1 MRIHSRLHR
10 WAVVPV
16 LFFMGG
22 CEVDW
27 TALEDGL
34 VVATVTLVLTS
45 DPADSSWVG
54 TDALAVLVRDSAEY
68 SRVPG
73 ASVRI
78 TGESGKS
85 LQLLEVPYNEAIC
98 QSDSTGL
105 MDVGTCYKASKPSAY
120 FAPGEELS
128 LEIITPEGSKLNG
141 ASTVPRNSLPGH
153 LSASDGRCRLEPE
166 TSYRFVWLFAEGVWA
181 HVMEAKLDGLPLSLW
196 DYANPL
202 YLRTSWMPAIGA
214 ARKVFPRVLVEGGVR
229 MNARKAA
236 RRLETGL
243 PWGVTAELAAAAVD
257 RNWANWIRPGR
268 YNPNGEV
275 RIPSVFGDGT
285 GMFGTATRWTVTME
299 SRDADEEARLVDCG
313 LPVAG

>member
-1 MRIHSRLHR
+1 MRIRRAVHR
-10 WAVVPV
+10 WAAVPV
-16 LFFMGG
+16 LFFVVG

-34 VVATVTLVLTS
+34 VVAAVTLVLTR

-54 TDALAVLVRDSAEY
+54 TDALAVLVRDSAED

-78 TGESGKS
+78 SGESGKS
-85 LQLLEVPYNEAIC
+85 LQLLEVPYGEATC
-98 QSDSTGL
+98 QSDSTRDL
-105 MDVGTCYKASKPSAY
+105 SVGTCYKASTPSAY

-128 LEIITPEGSKLNG
+128 LEIITPNGSKLKG
-141 ASTVPRNSLPGH
+141 ASTIPRSFLPRG
-153 LSASDGRCRLEPE
+153 LSVRDGRCRLEPE
-166 TSYRFVWLFAEGVWA
+166 TSYRIEWRFAEGVWA
-181 HVMEAKLDGLPLSLW
+181 HVMEAKFGGLPRSLW
-196 DYANPL
+196 PHAVPL
-202 YLRTSWMPAIGA
+202 YLRTSWMA
-214 ARKVFPRVLVEGGVR
+214 AFRGDDRVFPRALVEGGVQ
-229 MNARKAA
+229 MNARRVA
-236 RRLETGL
+236 RRLENGL
-243 PWGVTAELAAAAVD
+243 PWGVTAETAAAAVD

-299 SRDADEEARLVDCG
+299 SRDADDEAGLVDCG
-313 LPVAG
+313 LQVAR

>member
-1 MRIHSRLHR
+1 MWTRSAVHR
-10 WAVVPV
+10 WAVLPA
-16 LFFMGG
+16 LFIAGG

-34 VVATVTLVLTS
+34 VVATVTLVLTR

-78 TGESGKS
+78 IGESGKS
-85 LQLLEVPYNEAIC
+85 LQLLEVPFLEPTC
-98 QSDSTGL
+98 RSDSTGL
-105 MDVGTCYKASKPSAY
+105 MDLGTCYKASTPSAY
-120 FAPGEELS
+120 FAPGEKLS
-128 LEIITPEGSKLNG
+128 LEIVTPSGGKLNG
-141 ASTVPRNSLPGH
+141 ASTVPYDFLPRG
-153 LSASDGRCRLEPE
+153 LSARDGRCRLDPE
-166 TSYRFVWLFAEGVWA
+166 TSYRIGWQSAEGVWA
-181 HVMEAKLDGLPLSLW
+181 YVMEAKFDRMPRSLW
-196 DYANPL
+196 PHAVPL
-202 YLRTSWMPAIGA
+202 YLRTSWMA
-214 ARKVFPRVLVEGGVR
+214 AAWEDKAFPRILAEGGVK

-243 PWGVTAELAAAAVD
+243 PWGVTAETAAAGVD

-299 SRDADEEARLVDCG
+299 SRDADDETGLVDCG
-313 LPVAG
+313 L

>member
-1 MRIHSRLHR
+1 MRIRSRMHG
-10 WAVVPV
+10 WAVVPA
-16 LFFMGG
+16 LFLMGG

-27 TALEDGL
+27 TALDDEL
-34 VVATVTLVLTS
+34 VVATVTLVLTR
-45 DPADSSWVG
+45 DPADSSWIG

-85 LQLLEVPYNEAIC
+85 LQLFEVPYGEATC
-98 QSDSTGL
+98 QSDSTRDL
-105 MDVGTCYKASKPSAY
+105 SVGTCYKASTPSDY
-120 FAPGEELS
+120 FAPGERLS
-128 LEIITPEGSKLNG
+128 LEIVTPNGGKLNG
-141 ASTVPRNSLPGH
+141 ASTVPHNFLPRG
-153 LSASDGRCRLEPE
+153 LSARDGRCRLDPE
-166 TSYRFVWLFAEGVWA
+166 TSYRIGWRFAEGVWA
-181 HVMEAKLDGLPLSLW
+181 HVMEAKFDGLPRSLW
-196 DYANPL
+196 PHAVPL
-202 YLRTSWMPAIGA
+202 YLRTSWMAD
-214 ARKVFPRVLVEGGVR
+214 AREKDKVFPRVLVEGGVQ
-229 MNARKAA
+229 MNARKVA

-243 PWGVTAELAAAAVD
+243 PWGVTAETAAAAVD

-299 SRDADEEARLVDCG
+299 SRDPEDETGLVDCG
-313 LPVAG
+313 L